1 MMVLAVCMFRYE
13 DYNKIQQAMLQDIQ
27 VQIIELR
34 KMQETHVSKYEGNS
48 TGKGCSDSVDS
59 TIVSNTQYIEEA
71 TRQLEYVDRK

>member
-1 MMVLAVCMFRYE
+1 MMVLAVCMFRYK

-34 KMQETHVSKYEGNS
+34 KMQENHVSKYEGNS

>member
-1 MMVLAVCMFRYE
+1 MFRYK

-48 TGKGCSDSVDS
+48 TGKECSESVDS
-59 TIVSNTQYIEEA
+59 TLVPNTQYIEEA
-71 TRQLEYVDRK
+71 TRQLEYVGII

>member
-1 MMVLAVCMFRYE
+1 
-13 DYNKIQQAMLQDIQ
+13 
-27 VQIIELR
+27 
-34 KMQETHVSKYEGNS
+34 MQETHVSKYEGNS